1 MSNLDV
7 RPLPALNDN
16 YDPPRPW
23 VCATHAAHE
32 CDGKVV
38 GALGAYPVCLEGA
51 VAERAAR
58 RAEAERRARLMA
70 DPEFQARL
78 REEARIER
86 WIETR

>member
-1 MSNLDV
+1 MANLDV
-7 RPLPALNDN
+7 RPLSPLNAN

-23 VCATHAAHE
+23 ICATHAAHE

-58 RAEAERRARLMA
+58 VAEEQRRAELLA
-70 DPEFQARL
+70 DPAIQRQIAWEIAM
-78 REEARIER
+78 EARHS
-86 WIETR
+86 